1 MVQKMT
7 DQNTKEINFRFY
19 KSLSLVVIFFL
30 ITPILIGTSLFALF
44 SLKAHPL
51 QPKVLAATES
61 NLIKTP
67 QSGVSVYASLPA
79 QLPSISG
86 TAETADARE
95 ELIRQYLKAYH
106 SPLEPY
112 SNILVSEADKYK
124 LDYRLLV
131 AIAQQESNLC
141 KIIPAGTY
149 NCWGWGIHSKGT
161 LGFSSFEEGIETV
174 AAGIKENYLDQGLTT
189 IDEIMSKYTP
199 MSEGSWSFAVNKFM
213 QEMETPSE

>member
-1 MVQKMT
+1 MI
-7 DQNTKEINFRFY
+7 DQNPKDIDFAFY

-30 ITPILIGTSLFALF
+30 ITPVLIGTSLFALF
-44 SLKAHPL
+44 SLNTQPL
-51 QPKVLAATES
+51 PPKVLAATQS
-61 NLIKTP
+61 NLVKTP
-67 QSGVSVYASLPA
+67 QSGISVYASLPSE
-79 QLPSISG
+79 LPTISG

-95 ELIRQYLKAYH
+95 ELIRQYLKAYY

-112 SNILVSEADKYK
+112 SYKIVSEADKYG

-141 KIIPAGTY
+141 KIIPPGTY

-174 AAGIKENYLDQGLTT
+174 SAGIKENYINKGLTT
-189 IDEIMSKYTP
+189 IDDIMSKYTP
-199 MSEGSWSFAVNKFM
+199 MSEGSWSFGVNKFM
-213 QEMETPSE
+213 QEMESPSE